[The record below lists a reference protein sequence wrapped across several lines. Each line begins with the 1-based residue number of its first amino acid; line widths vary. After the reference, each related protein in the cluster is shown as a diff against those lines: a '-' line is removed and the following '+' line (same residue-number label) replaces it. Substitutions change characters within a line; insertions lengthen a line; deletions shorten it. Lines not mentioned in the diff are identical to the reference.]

1 MSKWRTI
8 TSAGIGLVVAAVV
21 GGLTYN
27 LHQEKKKADPLC
39 SEVKA
44 YVEEVSG
51 GHFKVLIFKNLSPLC
66 MQALGDK
73 VNFQVS
79 DFLTAQFTFGEQ
91 SSSYTLTSKGMVS
104 PTLKLKMTQSTIG
117 NSVSFA
123 IGLPVEDADKML
135 KQKKIKLVPENNK
148 KKIKQLDLAVETLP
162 K

>member
-91 SSSYTLTSKGMVS
+91 SSSYTLTSKGWFH
-104 PTLKLKMTQSTIG
+104 PL
-117 NSVSFA
+117 
-123 IGLPVEDADKML
+123 
-135 KQKKIKLVPENNK
+135 
-148 KKIKQLDLAVETLP
+148 
-162 K
+162 

>member
-51 GHFKVLIFKNLSPLC
+51 GHFKVLIFKNLSPYAC
-66 MQALGDK
+66 RRWA
-73 VNFQVS
+73 
-79 DFLTAQFTFGEQ
+79 TR
-91 SSSYTLTSKGMVS
+91 
-104 PTLKLKMTQSTIG
+104 
-117 NSVSFA
+117 
-123 IGLPVEDADKML
+123 
-135 KQKKIKLVPENNK
+135 
-148 KKIKQLDLAVETLP
+148 
-162 K
+162 